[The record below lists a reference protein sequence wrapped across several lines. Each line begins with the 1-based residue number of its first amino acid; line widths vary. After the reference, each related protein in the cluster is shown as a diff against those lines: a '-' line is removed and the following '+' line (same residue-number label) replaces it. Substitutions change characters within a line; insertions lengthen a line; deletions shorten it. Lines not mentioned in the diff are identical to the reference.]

1 MFQVATHPTSF
12 DKQSYSHTQRRSSVP
27 QAVPSV
33 QLPRTLARPPYA
45 EVSRQAI
52 AAAAPELADVPAEY
66 IRRGL
71 RPMANEYVQV
81 SSFHL
86 IISIKRCRRMLAGIS
101 ALAPSHL
108 PSSMPRSRL
117 PPSLA
122 IPLRTTSTSPTYPTH
137 ILAVMSSKTASDTA
151 MMFPVHSIVLAS
163 QCAQFPRIPSS
174 HQQPHS
180 PTLQLPVLP
189 LSVPSPAAFSV
200 LHSYMYSHRLEN
212 VLKAL
217 FPMPSG
223 FLHSL
228 SHEAV
233 QAALASGPT
242 LHQLSSYLCSSVS
255 GNPQA
260 LASHAAHVK
269 ELWQTMVA
277 LGLNDPELWDTVDL
291 AWEVILGAFNL
302 AAAGPM

>member
-1 MFQVATHPTSF
+1 MFQVAAHPTSF
-12 DKQSYSHTQRRSSVP
+12 DKHSYNHGSQRRPSA
-27 QAVPSV
+27 QAAPSV

-45 EVSRQAI
+45 EVSREAI
-52 AAAAPELADVPAEY
+52 VAAAPELADVPAEY

-71 RPMANEYVQV
+71 RPRANE
-81 SSFHL
+81 
-86 IISIKRCRRMLAGIS
+86 MLAGIS

-117 PPSLA
+117 PPSLS
-122 IPLRTTSTSPTYPTH
+122 IPLRTTSSSQPTYPTH
-137 ILAVMSSKTASDTA
+137 ILAVTSSKNPSDTA
-151 MMFPVHSIVLAS
+151 QIFPVHSLVLAAQCS
-163 QCAQFPRIPSS
+163 QLPCLPPS
-174 HQQPHS
+174 HQLPHS

-189 LSVPSPAAFSV
+189 LSIPSPAAFSV
-200 LHSYMYSHRLEN
+200 LHSYMYHHRLES

-228 SHEAV
+228 SHDAV

-260 LASHAAHVK
+260 LTSHAAHVK
-269 ELWQTMVA
+269 ELWQTMAA
-277 LGLNDPELWDTVDL
+277 LGLHDPELWDTIDL